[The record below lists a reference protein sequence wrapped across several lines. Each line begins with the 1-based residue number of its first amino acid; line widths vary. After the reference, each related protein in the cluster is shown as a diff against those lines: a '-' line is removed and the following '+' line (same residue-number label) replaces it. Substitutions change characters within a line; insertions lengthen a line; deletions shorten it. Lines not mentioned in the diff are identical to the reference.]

1 MLLITFADKTYTDF
15 ADNICTCLKA
25 KPICKHDFVRTH
37 HAWFYMMDGLSA
49 TKLLIRNN
57 FFQKKN

>member
-1 MLLITFADKTYTDF
+1 MLLTTFADKTYMDF

-37 HAWFYMMDGLSA
+37 HA
-49 TKLLIRNN
+49 
-57 FFQKKN
+57 